1 MPQTRPPA
9 RPWKLRVLVFLVL
22 FAAALGL
29 PAADALNWHVEKD
42 RVDAQI
48 KDWELPTLL
57 QQIATATGWQIY
69 VEPNAKHSTTAQFL
83 NLPPGEAL
91 HRLLGSL
98 NYALLPQTN
107 APAKLFVFRTSLS
120 DATQLVRG
128 KNKFRSAK
136 AIPNELIVTL
146 KPGAG
151 ESIEDLAKRLGAKIT
166 GRIDGLNTYRLQ
178 FQNEAAAQAARDS
191 LSNNGDLTM
200 VGYNYPVDPPILPQN
215 LAFSSAPSF
224 SLKPGSVSDGSGIIG
239 LIDTSVQPAA
249 SGFKDFLLPA
259 LSVAG
264 EASPSDTLPT
274 HGTSMLETIL
284 RGLAQLP
291 SPTDGTPVRILPVD
305 VYGNAATTSTYD
317 VAKGI
322 YEAINGG
329 AQIINLSLGSPG
341 DSQFLH
347 NIIKQGYD
355 QGVLF
360 VAAAGNV
367 STDAPTYP
375 AAYTEVLAVTA
386 GDRQGNIASYANYGS
401 FVDAVGPSST
411 IVYFNGKAYFV
422 TGTSASTAYIS
433 GLAAALA
440 NSTGKKPTEIVPQII
455 AVYGVKPTA
464 K

>member
-1 MPQTRPPA
+1 MG
-9 RPWKLRVLVFLVL
+9 LIVGLL
-22 FAAALGL
+22 FAAVSGL
-29 PAADALNWHVEKD
+29 PAADTLNWRLPQE

-48 KDWELPTLL
+48 KGWELPKVLEH
-57 QQIATATGWQIY
+57 IATATGWQIF
-69 VEPNAKHSTTAQFL
+69 VEPNATHSSTAQFQ

-91 HRLLGSL
+91 QRLLGKL
-98 NYALLPQTN
+98 NYALLPQSN

-128 KNKFRSAK
+128 KNKFTNAK

-146 KPGAG
+146 KPGTK

-166 GRIDGLNTYRLQ
+166 GRVDGLNTYRLE
-178 FQNEAAAQAARDS
+178 FTNEAAAQAARDS
-191 LSNNGDLTM
+191 LSSNGDLAM
-200 VGYNYPVDPPILPQN
+200 VDYNYGVNPPIQPQN
-215 LAFSSAPSF
+215 LAFSSTPAF
-224 SLKPGSVSDGSGIIG
+224 SLKPAAGGDGRSIIG
-239 LIDTSVQPAA
+239 LIDTAVQPGG

-259 LSVAG
+259 VALAG
-264 EASPSDTLPT
+264 EASPTENSPT

-284 RGLAQLP
+284 RGLAQMP
-291 SPTDGTPVRILPVD
+291 APADGTPVRILPVD
-305 VYGNAATTSTYD
+305 VYGNSATTSTYD
-317 VAKGI
+317 VARGI
-322 YEAINGG
+322 YEAVNGG
-329 AQIINLSLGSPG
+329 AQIVNLSLGSSG

-411 IVYFNGKAYFV
+411 IVYFNGKAYYV
-422 TGTSASTAYIS
+422 SGTSASTAYIS
-433 GLAAALA
+433 GLAAGLA
-440 NSTGKKPTEIVPQII
+440 NSTGKKPTEVVPQIMQ
-455 AVYGVKPTA
+455 VFGVKPST

>member
-1 MPQTRPPA
+1 MFNVRPPS
-9 RPWKLRVLVFLVL
+9 RLCKLQMLACLFVFVM
-22 FAAALGL
+22 ALCL
-29 PAADALNWHVEKD
+29 RAEDTLNWRVEKD

-48 KDWELPTLL
+48 KAWELPKLL
-57 QQIATATGWQIY
+57 EHIATATGWQIY
-69 VEPNAKHSTTAQFL
+69 VEPNATHSATAKFD

-91 HRLLGSL
+91 QRLLGKL

-107 APAKLFVFRTSLS
+107 APPKLFVFRTSLS

-128 KNKFRSAK
+128 KNKFGSAK

-146 KPGAG
+146 KPGG

-166 GRIDGLNTYRLQ
+166 GRADRLNTYRLE
-178 FQNEAAAQAARDS
+178 FQDEAATNAARDA
-191 LSNNGDLTM
+191 LSNNPNLALVDS
-200 VGYNYPVDPPILPQN
+200 NYAVNPPIQPQN

-224 SLKPGSVSDGSGIIG
+224 SLKASTGSDGRNIIG
-239 LIDTSVQPAA
+239 LIDTAIQPGA

-259 LSVAG
+259 VSVAG
-264 EASPSDTLPT
+264 EASPADNLPT

-284 RGLAQLP
+284 RGLAQMP
-291 SPTDGTPVRILPVD
+291 APADGTPMRILPVD
-305 VYGNAATTSTYD
+305 VYGNSATTSTYD

-322 YEAINGG
+322 YEAVNGG
-329 AQIINLSLGSPG
+329 AQIVNLSLGSSG

-386 GDRQGNIASYANYGS
+386 GDKQGNIASYANYGS
-401 FVDAVGPSST
+401 FVDVVGPSST
-411 IVYFNGKAYFV
+411 IVYFKGNAYYV
-422 TGTSASTAYIS
+422 SGTSASTAYIS
-433 GLAAALA
+433 GVAAGVAT
-440 NSTGKKPTEIVPQII
+440 STGKKPTEVVPQIMQ
-455 AVYGVKPTA
+455 VFGVKLPP

>member
-1 MPQTRPPA
+1 MFNVNPPS
-9 RPWKLRVLVFLVL
+9 RLWKFCGLVILCL
-22 FAAALGL
+22 FTTALGL
-29 PAADALNWHVEKD
+29 RAADTLNWRVEQD

-48 KDWELPTLL
+48 KAWELPKLL
-57 QQIATATGWQIY
+57 EHIATATGWQIY
-69 VEPNAKHSTTAQFL
+69 VEPKATHTTTARFE

-91 HRLLGSL
+91 QRLFGKL
-98 NYALLPQTN
+98 NYALLPQSN
-107 APAKLFVFRTSLS
+107 APAKLFVFSTSLS
-120 DATQLVRG
+120 EATQLVRG
-128 KNKFRSAK
+128 KIKFRPAK

-166 GRIDGLNTYRLQ
+166 GRVDGLNTYRLQ
-178 FQNEAAAQAARDS
+178 FQDEAAAQAARDA
-191 LSNNGDLTM
+191 LSNNGDLAL
-200 VGYNYPVDPPILPQN
+200 VDYNYGVNPPIQPQN

-224 SLKPGSVSDGSGIIG
+224 SLKPATGGDGRSIIG
-239 LIDTSVQPAA
+239 LIDTAVQSGG

-259 LSVAG
+259 VAVAG
-264 EASPSDTLPT
+264 DATPSDNLPT
-274 HGTSMLETIL
+274 HGTSMMETIL
-284 RGLAQLP
+284 RGLAQMP
-291 SPTDGTPVRILPVD
+291 APADGTPVRILPVD
-305 VYGNAATTSTYD
+305 VYGNSATTSTYD

-322 YEAINGG
+322 YEAVNGG
-329 AQIINLSLGSPG
+329 AQIVNLSLGSSG

-386 GDRQGNIASYANYGS
+386 GDKQRNIASYANYGS
-401 FVDAVGPSST
+401 FVDVVGPSST
-411 IVYFNGKAYFV
+411 IVTFNGKAYYV

-433 GLAAALA
+433 GVAAGLAG
-440 NSTGKKPTEIVPQII
+440 STGKKPTEIVPQII
-455 AVYGVKPTA
+455 QVFGVKPTA